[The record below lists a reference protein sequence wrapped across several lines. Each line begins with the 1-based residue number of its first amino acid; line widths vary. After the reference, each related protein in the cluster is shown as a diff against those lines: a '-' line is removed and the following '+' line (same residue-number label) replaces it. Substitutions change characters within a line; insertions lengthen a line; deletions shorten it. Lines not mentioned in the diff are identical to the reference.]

1 MNFVYFLTLLAIGF
15 SLIVNET
22 DAHPPIVEQYDHMT
36 AQFGVQ
42 ADDSTYQRTAPL
54 VVMQPDTGCDDI
66 ENGDE
71 LNGAIVLVK
80 RGDCKYVDKAYNV
93 ANYGGIGMVVG
104 NDDDKDSLVWMSKPI
119 DSKDVYIPCV
129 FVTKSTYDAV
139 VSAISNDTPGS
150 VIGTIS
156 LAGDVPSPNL
166 WSFPNLM
173 RLITYLLIVFPAVWA
188 ILTIKHFCPQ
198 RCRDQDR
205 RRIRNCDIPDVLF
218 TKDLLDP
225 DTDAE
230 YQMRR
235 RKTRL
240 TNTSCPICL
249 ENFEEQIKI
258 KLLPCEHG
266 FHSECIGPW
275 IADQNDSC
283 PICRQNLA
291 DQLLDY
297 EPRTRCWCCHWW
309 VATVPNDDELRQ
321 PLIEPLILSD
331 ADEEEVDIEAP
342 DVESIVV
349 EEKQEEPN
357 TGALSLSLQRL
368 DGSVPVDSPEYPI
381 GANEKNQPN
390 SIEEDRLSLSQA
402 TGRVGVKDGDTKH
415 DGERKEDNVS

>member
-42 ADDSTYQRTAPL
+42 ADDSTYQRTATL
-54 VVMQPDTGCDDI
+54 VVMQPDNGCGEI

-71 LNGAIVLVK
+71 LTGAIVLVK
-80 RGDCKYVDKAYNV
+80 RGDCKYIDKAYNV
-93 ANYGGIGMVVG
+93 AKYGGIGMVVG
-104 NDDDKDSLVWMSKPI
+104 HNEIDEPLIWMSKPI
-119 DSKDVYIPCV
+119 DSKNVYIPCV

-156 LAGDVPSPNL
+156 LEGNVPSPSL
-166 WSFPNLM
+166 WSFPNVM
-173 RLITYLLIVFPAVWA
+173 RLITYLLIVFPAVWG
-188 ILTIKHFCPQ
+188 ILTIKHACPR
-198 RCRDQDR
+198 RCREQEQ
-205 RRIRNCDIPDVLF
+205 RRIRNRDIPDVLF

-240 TNTSCPICL
+240 TNSSCPICL

-258 KLLPCEHG
+258 KLLRCEHG

-275 IADQNDSC
+275 IADRNDSC

-291 DQLLDY
+291 DQLVDY
-297 EPRTRCWCCHWW
+297 ELRTRCWCCHWS
-309 VATVPNDDELRQ
+309 VATVPSNDELRQ
-321 PLIEPLILSD
+321 PLIFSNSE
-331 ADEEEVDIEAP
+331 EEEVDIEAP
-342 DVESIVV
+342 VVENIVV
-349 EEKQEEPN
+349 EEKLEQSN
-357 TGALSLSLQRL
+357 TRALSLQRL
-368 DGSVPVDSPEYPI
+368 DGSVPVDPPAHPI
-381 GANEKNQPN
+381 AADEESQPN
-390 SIEEDRLSLSQA
+390 SIEEDRLTLSQV
-402 TGRVGVKDGDTKH
+402 VGPCEVKDREIKH
-415 DGERKEDNVS
+415 EEERKEDTVS